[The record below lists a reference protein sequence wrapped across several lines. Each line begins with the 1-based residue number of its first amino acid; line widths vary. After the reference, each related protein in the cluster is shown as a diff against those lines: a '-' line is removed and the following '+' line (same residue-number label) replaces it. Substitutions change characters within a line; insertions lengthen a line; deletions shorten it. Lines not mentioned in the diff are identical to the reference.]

1 MMADLDDVVRELQE
15 IKKILREDRTMMW
28 RVMIMLISGSFL
40 LIGIKLMI
48 P

>member
-1 MMADLDDVVRELQE
+1 MADLDDVVRELQE